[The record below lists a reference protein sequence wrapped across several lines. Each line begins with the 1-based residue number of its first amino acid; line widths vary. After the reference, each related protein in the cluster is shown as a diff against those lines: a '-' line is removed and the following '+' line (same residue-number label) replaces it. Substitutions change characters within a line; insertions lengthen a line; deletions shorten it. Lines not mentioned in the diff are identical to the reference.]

1 MSPLMA
7 QSGHSEM
14 SHYLS
19 AFRGKAD
26 IAPARNDLG
35 QPGAARSCGRPAKA
49 MMSYRARSLRANVA
63 GSAWIFEAA
72 DGFRKHLLRQ
82 PEHDLRKED
91 HERDRDQENAI
102 DWRRRPQGLRKS

>member
-1 MSPLMA
+1 MPEIGT
-7 QSGHSEM
+7 SGST
-14 SHYLS
+14 SGDGKRRVAAWPKRPRPSSTLPKRTFRDVRYLS

-72 DGFRKHLLRQ
+72 DG
-82 PEHDLRKED
+82 
-91 HERDRDQENAI
+91 
-102 DWRRRPQGLRKS
+102 